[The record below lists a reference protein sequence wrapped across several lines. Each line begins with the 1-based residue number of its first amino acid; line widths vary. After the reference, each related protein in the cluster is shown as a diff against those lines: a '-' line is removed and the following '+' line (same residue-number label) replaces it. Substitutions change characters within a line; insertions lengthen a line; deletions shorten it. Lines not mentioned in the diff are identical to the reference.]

1 MPGLAAR
8 EVAVGALGFVAL
20 LLACFGIVGL
30 VAFSVSQRTKE
41 IGLRMALGAAPR
53 DILSLVLR
61 QLSRPVVAGLV
72 VGVGLAAGLS
82 QILSKQ
88 LYGISHLDP
97 LAYFAAVGIFAL
109 AVAFAALLPARRAL
123 RVDPLLALR
132 QD

>member
-1 MPGLAAR
+1 
-8 EVAVGALGFVAL
+8 
-20 LLACFGIVGL
+20 